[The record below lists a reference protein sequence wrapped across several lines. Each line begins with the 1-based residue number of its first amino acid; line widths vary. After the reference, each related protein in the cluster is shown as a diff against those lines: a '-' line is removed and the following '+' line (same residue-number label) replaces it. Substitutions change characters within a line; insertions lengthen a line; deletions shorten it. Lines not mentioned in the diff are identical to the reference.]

1 MGFTCQFIKLLIFLG
16 FSCERSS
23 FLWQGHRKLL
33 KKSLYKEVKFWNA
46 FHLNPLVFS
55 WSLAPLYSLFF
66 FFFFFS
72 YLKGLAPR
80 KKIKVKNEWFRSLFI
95 YSKVKSFTKIGLK
108 YESKIS
114 FSPTTTTAWYSWL
127 SLSKLTL
134 MLCLVVTCM
143 GPFSTSPIL
152 SISCKSQ
159 SHSRLELLL
168 FTIEHDIWALEFRLH
183 KPPSQKNNKIKI
195 SKLTKFFFFF
205 FSSHSLFV

>member
-1 MGFTCQFIKLLIFLG
+1 MECLSFKPTCIFLKP
-16 FSCERSS
+16 SS
-23 FLWQGHRKLL
+23 FIFF
-33 KKSLYKEVKFWNA
+33 VC
-46 FHLNPLVFS
+46 
-55 WSLAPLYSLFF
+55 LFF

-168 FTIEHDIWALEFRLH
+168 FTIEHDIWTLEFRLH

-195 SKLTKFFFFF
+195 SKLTNFFFF
-205 FSSHSLFV
+205 FSSHSLFVWLFKYKLSKKSALILSQFFFFFFLHQLFPRFNF